1 MSDKERVRR
10 RLVGGGVVTLVMV
23 GLLAILTGVP
33 TRGVDLLPFAWLAAG
48 GVALLLAG
56 RYERL
61 PLGVVPVG
69 WPRVAAVGLAIL
81 AVGSSTLGFLQL
93 LANPSMLG
101 LLQVGL
107 ALFVAL
113 LLAFG
118 ALECLLGGVG
128 LDEETFV
135 VE

>member
-1 MSDKERVRR
+1 MSDKEEVRS
-10 RLVGGGVVTLVMV
+10 RLVGGGVVTLVIV
-23 GLLAILTGVP
+23 GLLAVLIGVP
-33 TRGVDLLPFAWLAAG
+33 TRGAELLPLAWLG
-48 GVALLLAG
+48 GGGLALLLAG

-61 PLGVVPVG
+61 PLGVVTVG
-69 WPRVAAVGLAIL
+69 WPRVAAVGLGIL
-81 AVGSSTLGFLQL
+81 AVGSSTFGFLQL

-118 ALECLLGGVG
+118 ALECWLGGVG